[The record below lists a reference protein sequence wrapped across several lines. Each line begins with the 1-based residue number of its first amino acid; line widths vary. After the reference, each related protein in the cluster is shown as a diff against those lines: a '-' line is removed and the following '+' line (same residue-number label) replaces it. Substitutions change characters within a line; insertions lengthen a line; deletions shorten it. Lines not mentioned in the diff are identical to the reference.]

1 MCSPVRF
8 ILTVLALAA
17 LCFADRPTQ
26 THGALVVIPLH
37 DLVPDCSLRCL
48 DTFIQSNYPRSVCS
62 RRSDIN
68 CLCRTSTFSGLTFG
82 EAALRCVLLSC
93 SRDVDSSLGVYNI
106 CSSVPGA
113 LPKTHHTITA
123 TVAQADSPSSTARPT
138 SVESTASSLL
148 TTDTS
153 ISSSSA
159 ASSVSSVTSS
169 IPPSATS
176 DESSYSPVSSEPVN
190 SGAIIGISVAS
201 GISVSF
207 IIGVVFF
214 LCCRRLRG
222 RHRKG
227 RHTDFSEIG
236 GSISEPPELR
246 QPPAKSPSPGP
257 RPYLNTA
264 SSEEDQRATS
274 PFNPGS
280 WNPAASTPRSNP
292 DNPKGRENPAQIGI
306 AASSNSEFETSLE
319 SQTPPRTLSGL
330 LPDKPELCP
339 EPLRVSRRRPD
350 TGETLLEED
359 TLAGQRRSAVA
370 SANGWTDSSGS
381 TAKDSRNSPYNRM
394 HMVGLPSS
402 PRALMQ
408 GFGRA
413 DGAFPSPVRRGQRM
427 SRTLVNRRGKQPS
440 HNATRRWGPT
450 VTLPAYTSTGML
462 DRGHHTAKY
471 PQNPGDATRR
481 KDFEQPLAR
490 SVASRRASP
499 YVEAAEVD
507 GRQTGG
513 RAPDAGCLRPLTP
526 VKEAGTPANNAGTE
540 ARRGYCS
547 NAHFQPG
554 TTNEIVSRPRIVRGD
569 DIRRMQIQRGRPQP
583 RELQVPYSPED
594 YWREHRGGHRTP
606 GIVGDVSWN
615 RDRDRG
621 RPPLEHNVTPS
632 RRGADFIL
640 RVD

>member
-1 MCSPVRF
+1 MCSPARF
-8 ILTVLALAA
+8 ILAVLALAA

-48 DTFIQSNYPRSVCS
+48 DTFIRSNYPRSVCS

-82 EAALRCVLLSC
+82 EAALRCVLSSC
-93 SRDVDSSLGVYNI
+93 SQDIDSSLGVYNI
-106 CSSVPGA
+106 CSSVPAA

-123 TVAQADSPSSTARPT
+123 TVAPVDSQSSTARPK
-138 SVESTASSLL
+138 SVESTTSSLPTTDTTTASSNASSL
-148 TTDTS
+148 
-153 ISSSSA
+153 
-159 ASSVSSVTSS
+159 VSSVTSS
-169 IPPSATS
+169 SHPSATS
-176 DESSYSPVSSEPVN
+176 DEPSYSPVSSESLN
-190 SGAIIGISVAS
+190 SGAVIGISVAS

-214 LCCRRLRG
+214 LCCRRLMG
-222 RHRKG
+222 RHQKG
-227 RHTDFSEIG
+227 RHTDSSEIR
-236 GSISEPPELR
+236 GSMSEPPELR
-246 QPPAKSPSPGP
+246 QPPAKSPSPRL
-257 RPYLNTA
+257 RPYLNA
-264 SSEEDQRATS
+264 ANSEEDQRRPPTPRVA
-274 PFNPGS
+274 
-280 WNPAASTPRSNP
+280 TPRSNP
-292 DNPKGRENPAQIGI
+292 DNSRVHETSAQIGI
-306 AASSNSEFETSLE
+306 AASSNSEFETSLK

-339 EPLRVSRRRPD
+339 EPLRLSRRRPD
-350 TGETLLEED
+350 REGKLFEED
-359 TLAGQRRSAVA
+359 TLAGRRRSAVA

-381 TAKDSRNSPYNRM
+381 TIKDSRNSPYNRM

-413 DGAFPSPVRRGQRM
+413 DGAFPSPVRRGQRL
-427 SRTLVNRRGKQPS
+427 SRTLVNRRGMQPS
-440 HNATRRWGPT
+440 HNATRPWGPT
-450 VTLPAYTSTGML
+450 ATTLPADTMFG
-462 DRGHHTAKY
+462 RGHHTAKY
-471 PQNPGDATRR
+471 SHPGDATRR

-499 YVEAAEVD
+499 YFEAAEVD

-540 ARRGYCS
+540 ARRGYFS

-594 YWREHRGGHRTP
+594 YWREHRGGHRAP
-606 GIVGDVSWN
+606 GIVGDVS
-615 RDRDRG
+615 DRSRGRGRGRG

-632 RRGADFIL
+632 RRGADLIL